1 MSTKI
6 KKILRLSRDNYITIL
21 NQSYIFQTFG
31 KNKTGIFLN
40 SENKKSV
47 LSKAE
52 GQILWGGPGGS
63 CTRYVACQR
72 QSFNYMK
79 LRALGSTNLLYQ
91 KYKNK
96 KAREGLFCLTS
107 NSITHS
113 LYRLLCLYLSIADP
127 NLLSRLFLYFYRYV
141 NTRGQI

>member
-1 MSTKI
+1 
-6 KKILRLSRDNYITIL
+6 
-21 NQSYIFQTFG
+21 
-31 KNKTGIFLN
+31 
-40 SENKKSV
+40 
-47 LSKAE
+47 
-52 GQILWGGPGGS
+52 
-63 CTRYVACQR
+63 
-72 QSFNYMK
+72 MK

-113 LYRLLCLYLSIADP
+113 LYRLLCNSITHSLYRLLCLYLSIADP